1 MSNNPLNKDEFYLE
15 NFLKSDLYKDLEKIP
30 KPKILKPKI
39 PNSSLPKP
47 NKFKFGN
54 KSRETWQR
62 SFEEIKKIIFYYKL
76 EKTLGK
82 KLKYLIAPPC
92 KINFDLNLNLKQ
104 ISKSN
109 FETICT
115 ELQTITN
122 FDYIKHMITDY
133 SITPKN
139 CEFEYN
145 KPPSKFKFGND
156 GKITII
162 NLNGSDPTIK
172 QEINNLTP
180 FKFYKLEKINGI
192 PNLISYIFPT
202 GMENMNTSNLHIIKK
217 LEEYYGYNLE
227 SKQILANTLFKEQ
240 LKSGSINDITVIKNI
255 NNDLFISKDSDMINY
270 NLNIQ
275 RIMSC
280 YTHHWDEPLNGSLS
294 DPENYYNTIPEPVL
308 QAKSPESLKAPL
320 GCYLTYPRWEN
331 NPRSCKILKDVN
343 PINTKEELQNQV
355 DNLNIK
361 YTFIFATKCAL
372 TGSISQNLLQNITNF
387 DNYNNDIQVF
397 FRPSASDTVINA
409 IKNSNYPPAIFG
421 IFNKLYKGSK
431 KNYNWEQDPNNSGV
445 HIYQVNQYIST
456 TVGSHLT
463 VKQCFWQD
471 YEIGITPE
479 NPGYIFRYNLA
490 PGIPYI
496 SFDNN
501 KWISQ
506 YDTAEVEVLLMRG
519 CYLSTKDPIG
529 KLCRKKNTIS
539 NDYWYY
545 RIVDINIMWP
555 YVKQYINNI
564 EKITIKPKYEQ
575 SEESS
580 KIQHTTKIEIEKD
593 FEKNIENED
602 LQNSLIQ
609 LFTAIE
615 EEESKINNVKATNL
629 N

>member
-1 MSNNPLNKDEFYLE
+1 MSDNPLNKDKFYLE
-15 NFLKSDLYKDLEKIP
+15 NFLKSDLYEDLEKIP
-30 KPKILKPKI
+30 KPKI
-39 PNSSLPKP
+39 PKP
-47 NKFKFGN
+47 NNFKFGN
-54 KSRETWQR
+54 KSREKWQQALKK
-62 SFEEIKKIIFYYKL
+62 IKKTKQL
-76 EKTLGK
+76 E
-82 KLKYLIAPPC
+82 APC
-92 KINFDLNLNLKQ
+92 KINLDLNLNLKE
-104 ISKSN
+104 IEPVYFK
-109 FETICT
+109 TICT
-115 ELQTITN
+115 ELQEITN

-133 SITPKN
+133 SITPEN
-139 CEFEYN
+139 CKFE
-145 KPPSKFKFGND
+145 FGND
-156 GKITII
+156 PTII
-162 NLNGSDPTIK
+162 ILNGSDPTIK
-172 QEINNLTP
+172 KEINNLTP
-180 FKFYKLEKINGI
+180 FKFYKLKKINGI

-217 LEEYYGYNLE
+217 LEEYYGYDLK

-240 LKSGSINDITVIKNI
+240 LKSGSINDITVKKNI

-275 RIMSC
+275 RIVSC
-280 YTHHWDEPLNGSLS
+280 YTYNWDGPLNGSLG
-294 DPENYYNTIPEPVL
+294 DPNYYNTINPPV
-308 QAKSPESLKAPL
+308 KPY
-320 GCYLTYPRWEN
+320 GDYLTYPQWEN
-331 NPRSCKILKDVN
+331 DPQSCKIEKDIE
-343 PINTKEELQNQV
+343 PINTKEELERQV
-355 DNLNIK
+355 DNLNK
-361 YTFIFATKCAL
+361 EYTFIFATKCAL

-431 KNYNWEQDPNNSGV
+431 KNYNWKQDLDNSDV
-445 HIYQVNQYIST
+445 HIFQVNKYIST

-471 YEIGITPE
+471 HEIGMTPE
-479 NPGYIFRYNLA
+479 KPGYIFRYNLA

-506 YDTAEVEVLLMRG
+506 YDTAEVEILLMRG

-529 KLCRKKNTIS
+529 KLCRKKNTIL
-539 NDYWYY
+539 NNYWYY

-564 EKITIKPKYEQ
+564 ENITIKPIYEQ
-575 SEESS
+575 KSKESS
-580 KIQHTTKIEIEKD
+580 KIQDTTIEIEND

-602 LQNSLIQ
+602 LQNSLIK

-615 EEESKINNVKATNL
+615 EEEESKLHNVKATKL